1 MTTEHVAAR
10 INAWEV
16 AQQQFDL
23 AAERL
28 GLDEGMRLV
37 LREPRR
43 EFTCHFPVHM
53 DDGSVQV
60 FTGYRVQ
67 HNLGRGPAKG
77 GIRYH
82 QDVSLDEVKALAMWM
97 TWKCAVVG
105 IPYGGGKGG
114 VIVDPKKLSQKELE
128 GLTRRFFTEIEVL
141 VGPEKDIPAPDV
153 NTNAQIMAWM
163 MDTYSMHAGYTVPGV
178 VTGKPI
184 SLGGSEGRNE
194 ATARGCVYTIV
205 EAARH
210 LGMDLTTS
218 RVAVQGFGNAGS
230 IAARLIV
237 EEGATVVAVSDSTGG
252 IHNPDGLD
260 IAKVI
265 GWKAEHGTVQ
275 GFPGATDITNAEVLE
290 VDCDILIPAAL
301 ENQITPRNAGNIKAR
316 LIAEAANG
324 PTTPE
329 ADDILFKKRRVPHP
343 RHPVQRRRRDGQL
356 LRMGPG
362 PQPRSLERDGR
373 QRQAQGD
380 HGQGLRRDAR
390 GRRARAGQHADRRLP
405 GRGQARRGR
414 DGDARPLPVSFVS
427 GEVVPATPMRSPAR
441 SRRLSPRGH
450 RRPIVVLRPS
460 HGEPDGL
467 RIALDRSGLARRG
480 RDRAR
485 RAGASSAEEHADPQR
500 PDSGADTRQPC
511 RAMSRS
517 TTRRSSAG
525 RRRAGH
531 PGRGRCTGRRTAVL
545 HRASRP
551 TSCVSQTALGLLD
564 RGWRV
569 ADRRGCNVR
578 ARRRRTRPASAA

>member
-1 MTTEHVAAR
+1 
-10 INAWEV
+10 
-16 AQQQFDL
+16 
-23 AAERL
+23 
-28 GLDEGMRLV
+28 MRLV

-43 EFTCHFPVHM
+43 EFTVHFPVHM

-114 VIVDPKKLSQKELE
+114 VIVDPKQLSQKELE

-210 LGMDLTTS
+210 LGMDLNKS

-230 IAARLIV
+230 IAARLIG

-252 IHNPDGLD
+252 IHNPAGLD

-265 GWKAEHGTVQ
+265 AWKERARHR
-275 GFPGATDITNAEVLE
+275 PGL
-290 VDCDILIPAAL
+290 
-301 ENQITPRNAGNIKAR
+301 PRRDRHHQRRGPRGR
-316 LIAEAANG
+316 L
-324 PTTPE
+324 
-329 ADDILFKKRRVPHP
+329 RHPHP
-343 RHPVQRRRRDGQL
+343 GGAREP
-356 LRMGPG
+356 
-362 PQPRSLERDGR
+362 
-373 QRQAQGD
+373 D
-380 HGQGLRRDAR
+380 H
-390 GRRARAGQHADRRLP
+390 ARATPAGSRP
-405 GRGQARRGR
+405 G
-414 DGDARPLPVSFVS
+414 S
-427 GEVVPATPMRSPAR
+427 
-441 SRRLSPRGH
+441 SPR
-450 RRPIVVLRPS
+450 
-460 HGEPDGL
+460 
-467 RIALDRSGLARRG
+467 
-480 RDRAR
+480 
-485 RAGASSAEEHADPQR
+485 
-500 PDSGADTRQPC
+500 
-511 RAMSRS
+511 
-517 TTRRSSAG
+517 
-525 RRRAGH
+525 
-531 PGRGRCTGRRTAVL
+531 
-545 HRASRP
+545 RP
-551 TSCVSQTALGLLD
+551 T
-564 RGWRV
+564 
-569 ADRRGCNVR
+569 
-578 ARRRRTRPASAA
+578 ARRRPRPTRSCSRTGSS

>member
-1 MTTEHVAAR
+1 MTTENVAAP
-10 INAWEV
+10 INPWEV
-16 AQQQFDL
+16 AQRQFDL

-28 GLDEGMRLV
+28 GLDEGMRAV

-43 EFTCHFPVHM
+43 EFTVHFPVHM

-128 GLTRRFFTEIEVL
+128 ALTRRFFTEIEVL

-194 ATARGCVYTIV
+194 ATARGTVFCII

-210 LGMDLTTS
+210 LGIELPKA
-218 RVAVQGFGNAGS
+218 RVSIQGFGNAGS
-230 IAARLIV
+230 IAARLIG
-237 EEGATVVAVSDSTGG
+237 EEGSTVVAVSDSTGG
-252 IHNPDGLD
+252 IHDPKGLD

-265 GWKAEHGTVQ
+265 AWKQEHGTVQ
-275 GFPGATDITNAEVLE
+275 GFPGATDVTNAEVLE

-301 ENQITPRNAGNIKAR
+301 ENQITAANAGNIKAR

-329 ADDILFKKRRVPHP
+329 ADEILWKNSKFMIPDILCNAGGVTVSYFEWVQDLNRDHWSERV
-343 RHPVQRRRRDGQL
+343 VNEK
-356 LRMGPG
+356 LREIMVKAF
-362 PQPRSLERDGR
+362 QETL
-373 QRQAQGD
+373 AV
-380 HGQGLRRDAR
+380 
-390 GRRARAGQHADRRLP
+390 
-405 GRGQARRGR
+405 ARR
-414 DGDARPLPVSFVS
+414 
-427 GEVVPATPMRSPAR
+427 EQCYM
-441 SRRLSPRGH
+441 
-450 RRPIVVLRPS
+450 
-460 HGEPDGL
+460 
-467 RIALDRSGLARRG
+467 
-480 RDRAR
+480 
-485 RAGASSAEEHADPQR
+485 
-500 PDSGADTRQPC
+500 
-511 RAMSRS
+511 
-517 TTRRSSAG
+517 
-525 RRRAGH
+525 
-531 PGRGRCTGRRTAVL
+531 RTA
-545 HRASRP
+545 AY
-551 TSCVSQTALGLLD
+551 LLAVK
-564 RGWRV
+564 RV
-569 ADRRGCNVR
+569 ADAMEMRGLY
-578 ARRRRTRPASAA
+578 P